1 MRIVS
6 TTLLSLAAVS
16 LQAQAPTVRDSAG
29 IRIVMN
35 PALAAA
41 PETFR
46 FNPTPILDVGG
57 LEEVPYL
64 EFKSNQGYLRGTFLS
79 DGSLVVTDETR
90 LHFFDPQG
98 RRIDVVG
105 TGGAGPEEF
114 RYIMGI
120 CRTRGDTTVVYDSHN
135 ARNVVIAPTREIVRT
150 FPSKPNG
157 SLTFSSCFDDGTVVL
172 SASEYDRATQSS
184 TRRYLRGRLDGTIAN
199 RLVALPPIR
208 YDMVTGAEVAVATAG
223 QRFYLGAPGAPEIKA
238 YDAAGQ
244 LQLIVRFAGRP
255 ERITDAQTLQRMPY
269 ALPAGGARPTDA
281 QIAAAQAD
289 GLKRWKSGP
298 HAEYWPTH
306 GRIHVDDQ
314 GRLWVNQFRVDY
326 KASDVWVAFAADGR
340 VIGKLVLPPDRLE
353 VIGFWNDGILIRTY
367 DDDGATHLRLHG
379 IGGTR

>member
-1 MRIVS
+1 
-6 TTLLSLAAVS
+6 VS

-29 IRIVMN
+29 IRIVTN

-98 RRIDVVG
+98 RRLGVVG
-105 TGGAGPEEF
+105 STGAGPKEF
-114 RYIMGI
+114 RYIIGI
-120 CRTRGDTTVVYDSHN
+120 CRTRGDTTVVFDSHN

-157 SLTFSSCFDDGTVVL
+157 ALTFSSCFDDGTVVL
-172 SASEYDRATQSS
+172 SDFEYDRATQSLT
-184 TRRYLRGRLDGTIAN
+184 TRYQRGRLDGTIAN

-208 YDMVTGAEVAVATAG
+208 YDMVTGAEVAIATAG
-223 QRFYLGAPGAPEIKA
+223 QRFYLGAPGDSEIKG
-238 YDAAGQ
+238 YDAAGR
-244 LQLIVRFAGRP
+244 LQLIVRMAGRP
-255 ERITDAQTLQRMPY
+255 ERITDAKALERMSY
-269 ALPAGGARPTDA
+269 AIPAGRKPTEA
-281 QIAAAQAD
+281 EIAAAKAD

-298 HAEYWPTH
+298 HAEYWPTY
-306 GRIHVDDQ
+306 GRIHADDR
-314 GRLWVNQFRVDY
+314 GRLWVNQFRVDN
-326 KASDVWVAFAADGR
+326 KASSVWVAFAADGR
-340 VIGKLVLPPDRLE
+340 MLGKLVLAPELQ
-353 VIGFWNDGILIRTY
+353 VIDFWNNGVLVRAY
-367 DDDGATHLRLHG
+367 DDDGATYLRLHA